1 MADTSATGGKP
12 VLLRGSSFARLR
24 TERKGR
30 ITRRIKSKRFA
41 SASFPRVSSK
51 HTLKEYLQDRETIVR
66 RRITA
71 APGQALRYAPPA
83 DAVQPADRSFIVRMA
98 QIKNRKIAVSGFLA
112 ILLLLT
118 GAQVAWCQPAENLHG
133 VPNFGRVT
141 GNLYRGGQPSLDGFN
156 TLRAM
161 GVGMVVNFREEPGE
175 TATEKREVESL
186 GIKYVGI
193 PWSATHKPTTAQVLE
208 FLDLVRAN
216 PNTRIFVH
224 CRRGADR
231 TGVMIAAY
239 RISVEH
245 EPVPDAISEMHQF
258 HYAWLFLP
266 QLKHYVE
273 LLPALLQNDPQFAE
287 YRPQPVTQQQ
297 STP

>member
-1 MADTSATGGKP
+1 MNF
-12 VLLRGSSFARLR
+12 LL
-24 TERKGR
+24 
-30 ITRRIKSKRFA
+30 
-41 SASFPRVSSK
+41 PRASSK
-51 HTLKEYLQDRETIVR
+51 HLQITPSKEYLQQERRFVR
-66 RRITA
+66 RRIIA
-71 APGQALRYAPPA
+71 ASSQAFRYAPPG
-83 DAVQPADRSFIVRMA
+83 AVQPAYRSFIVRMA
-98 QIKNRKIAVSGFLA
+98 QMKSRRVAVSGFLA
-112 ILLLLT
+112 ILLLMT
-118 GAQVAWCQPAENLHG
+118 GAQVAWCQPAARLDG

-156 TLRAM
+156 RLRAM

-193 PWSATHKPTTAQVLE
+193 PWSAMHKPTTAQIVE

-245 EPVPDAISEMHQF
+245 EAVTEAIAEMRQF

-287 YRPQPVTQQQ
+287 YRPQPMTQQQ